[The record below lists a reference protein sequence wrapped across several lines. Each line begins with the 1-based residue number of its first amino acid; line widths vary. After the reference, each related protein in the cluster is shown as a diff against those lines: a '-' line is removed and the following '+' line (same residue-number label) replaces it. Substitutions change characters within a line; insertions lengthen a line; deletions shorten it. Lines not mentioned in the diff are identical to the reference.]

1 MKLDGQGVIAMKKFV
16 NRQLIAVLVFL
27 MLIASGC
34 NGQKEKNQE
43 TAKSSGQQAATLAE
57 KSTGEAAAVPSLAP
71 STAAVTA
78 ASTATV
84 AEVDGLKFT
93 KGQFDAEMK
102 RNLNGLGGQMPPEQ
116 IEKLKPEIK
125 KQIIDDFV
133 NRTVLSLE
141 AKRLK
146 IDAAPPEISAATEQ
160 VKKGLPPGVTLE
172 ELLKKMDMTA
182 ADFQERLTLGVKI
195 NKLVLA
201 QPLSKANPTEKEVS
215 DYYKEN
221 KEKFKMPEM
230 VHARHILVGLT
241 AGDNDKTKAEKKAKA
256 EALRKQLLAGADFAG
271 LAAKNSDCPS
281 KAKGGDLG
289 TFPRGQMAK
298 PFEDAAFSQ
307 KANVIG
313 PVVTTEFGY
322 HIIQVLA
329 HNEPKVIDLD
339 DKVRG
344 EISKFLKRQKMQDAY
359 TELLKK
365 LRAKATIIVSGQ

>member
-1 MKLDGQGVIAMKKFV
+1 MKLEGQGVIAMHKFV
-16 NRQLIAVLVFL
+16 NKQLMAVLAFL
-27 MLIASGC
+27 MLITLGC

-43 TAKSSGQQAATLAE
+43 AAKSSGQQAAALAE
-57 KSTGEAAAVPSLAP
+57 KSAGKAPAAPSLTPSADAVAAAS
-71 STAAVTA
+71 AV
-78 ASTATV
+78 TV

-93 KGQFDAEMK
+93 KGQFDTEMK
-102 RNLNGLGGQMPPEQ
+102 RNLNGVGGQMTPEQ

-125 KQIIDDFV
+125 KHIIDDFV

-146 IDAAPPEISAATEQ
+146 IDAAASEISAATEQ
-160 VKKGLPPGVTLE
+160 VKKGLPPGATLE
-172 ELLKKMDMTA
+172 ELLKKMDMTE

-230 VHARHILVGLT
+230 VHARHILVSLT
-241 AGDNDKTKAEKKAKA
+241 AGDNDKTRAEKKAKA

-289 TFPRGQMAK
+289 TFPRGQMTK

-307 KANVIG
+307 KVNETG

-329 HNEPKVIDLD
+329 HNEPKVINLD

-344 EISKFLKRQKMQDAY
+344 EVSKFLKRQKMQDAY

-365 LRAKATIIVSGQ
+365 LRAKATIVINGQ